1 MTDTTASQ
9 KYTNRLIHETSP
21 YLLQHAHNPVDW
33 YAWGEEALE
42 RAKAENRLILL
53 SIGYSA
59 CHWCHVMEHES
70 FENEA
75 IAALMNQHYINIKV
89 DREERP
95 DLDDIYMAATQAM
108 NHGQGGWPMTLFLTP
123 DLEPVFAGTYFPPT
137 DGLGRPGFATL
148 LTNIA
153 AAWREDREK
162 LSESAAQLVEHLR
175 QQRSSDPALA
185 VGEAELRLALAQYAE
200 DFDVTFGGFGPA
212 PKFPPAMALS
222 LLLRLYR
229 RFDDPHARLMVQ
241 KTLDA
246 MAQGGMYD
254 HMGGGFARYST
265 DRQWLVPHFEKMLYD
280 NALLARIYLE
290 AYQVTNDLFYCRI
303 ATATLDY
310 MLREMT
316 SAEGGIYSSTDADS
330 EGEEGKFF
338 VWTPE
343 QIAEVLAEQEA
354 RHFNA
359 YNDITPG
366 GNWEGKN
373 IPNTPRSLE
382 VVAQE
387 LGITTEELQRSLDEA
402 RPKVYEARAR
412 RVKPGLDDKILTAWN
427 GLMISAL
434 ADGYHVLG
442 DTRYLEAA
450 LRAAD
455 FILTTLAREDGG
467 LLRTYR
473 AGKAHLNAYLE
484 DYAYLSEGL
493 IDLYEA
499 SGEVKYLQEAERL
512 LERVLSDFVHE
523 ESGAFHNTARDHEK
537 LIVRYRDGTD
547 GATPSGNAVAASAL
561 ARLSYHLDRE
571 DLRAA
576 AIRAIKAY
584 GRLIARY
591 PRGFATSLCVVD
603 LLLDGPVE
611 LALVGKKGTADL
623 EALRQEVAKH
633 YVPNRIQAIYDPT
646 APDGADGLPLL
657 EGKGLVNSK
666 AALYL
671 CRGFVCQAPI
681 TDAAQVESALTRTTG
696 THRAATTI

>member
-33 YAWGEEALE
+33 YAWGEDALE

-70 FENEA
+70 FENEE

-95 DLDDIYMAATQAM
+95 DLDEIYMAATQAM
-108 NHGQGGWPMTLFLTP
+108 NHGQGGWPMTVFLTP

-137 DGLGRPGFATL
+137 EQFGRPGFTTL
-148 LTNIA
+148 LTSIA
-153 AAWREDREK
+153 TAWRTDREK
-162 LSESAAQLVEHLR
+162 LRRSAAQLVEHLR

-212 PKFPPAMALS
+212 PKFPPAKSLS

-229 RFDDPHARLMVQ
+229 RFDDPNARLMVQ

-254 HMGGGFARYST
+254 HIGGGFARYST

-280 NALLARIYLE
+280 NALLAQIYLE
-290 AYQVTNDLFYCRI
+290 AYQITNDLFYRRI
-303 ATATLDY
+303 ATTTLDY
-310 MLREMT
+310 ILREMT

-338 VWTPE
+338 VWMPE
-343 QIAEVLAEQEA
+343 QIAEVLGEQEA

-359 YNDITPG
+359 YYDITPG

-373 IPNTPRSLE
+373 IPNTPHSLD
-382 VVAQE
+382 VVAKE
-387 LGITTEELQRSLDEA
+387 FGITPEQLQRSLDA
-402 RPKVYEARAR
+402 ALPKVYQARSQ

-427 GLMISAL
+427 GLMISGL
-434 ADGYHVLG
+434 ADGYRVLG
-442 DTRYLEAA
+442 ETRYLEAA
-450 LRAAD
+450 QRTAD

-473 AGKAHLNAYLE
+473 AEKAHLNGYLE

-499 SGEVKYLQEAERL
+499 GGEVKYLWEAERL
-512 LERVLSDFVHE
+512 LEHVLRDFVDR
-523 ESGAFHNTARDHEK
+523 ESGAFNSTARDHEK

-576 AIRAIKAY
+576 AIGAIKAY
-584 GRLIARY
+584 GHMIARY
-591 PRGFATSLCVVD
+591 PRGFATSLSVVD

-611 LALVGKKGTADL
+611 LVLVGKKGTADL

-657 EGKGLVNSK
+657 EGKGLVNGK
-666 AALYL
+666 AAFYL

-681 TDAAQVESALTRTTG
+681 TDTAQVESVLTRATD
-696 THRAATTI
+696 THRVATTI